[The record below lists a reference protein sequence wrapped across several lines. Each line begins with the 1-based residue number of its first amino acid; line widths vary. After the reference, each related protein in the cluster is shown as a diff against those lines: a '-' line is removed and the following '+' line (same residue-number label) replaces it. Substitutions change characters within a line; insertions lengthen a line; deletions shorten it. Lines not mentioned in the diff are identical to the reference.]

1 MGDLQSDAAEH
12 LYVAVD
18 GEASKRVPGV
28 GEEVVEPGAV
38 LVGGAQLKE
47 QHRMILADGELDE
60 GWFLIFANVVGVL
73 HINSDDL
80 VALEFEVSLVLLD
93 DGGRLVQLV
102 GVDHLQ
108 LGVAVGLHL
117 EFLGESHGLEQ
128 FVLLQPGISW
138 GTVSGSAMA
147 ISVVCGRQVRSG
159 SLNLRAGKR
168 QRSARSHCRCGC
180 AHRGFWIVVS
190 SP

>member
-1 MGDLQSDAAEH
+1 M
-12 LYVAVD
+12 
-18 GEASKRVPGV
+18 
-28 GEEVVEPGAV
+28 
-38 LVGGAQLKE
+38 
-47 QHRMILADGELDE
+47 
-60 GWFLIFANVVGVL
+60 
-73 HINSDDL
+73 
-80 VALEFEVSLVLLD
+80 SLVLLD

-108 LGVAVGLHL
+108 LDVAVGLHL

-128 FVLLQPGISW
+128 FILLQPDISW

-147 ISVVCGRQVRSG
+147 ISVVCGRQVCSG

-180 AHRGFWIVVS
+180 AHRGFWIMVFLYKK
-190 SP
+190 

>member
-1 MGDLQSDAAEH
+1 M
-12 LYVAVD
+12 
-18 GEASKRVPGV
+18 
-28 GEEVVEPGAV
+28 
-38 LVGGAQLKE
+38 KE
-47 QHRMILADGELDE
+47 QHRMILSDGDLDE
-60 GWFLIFANVVGVL
+60 GWFLILANIVGVL

-138 GTVSGSAMA
+138 GTVM
-147 ISVVCGRQVRSG
+147 
-159 SLNLRAGKR
+159 
-168 QRSARSHCRCGC
+168 
-180 AHRGFWIVVS
+180 
-190 SP
+190 

>member
-1 MGDLQSDAAEH
+1 
-12 LYVAVD
+12 
-18 GEASKRVPGV
+18 
-28 GEEVVEPGAV
+28 
-38 LVGGAQLKE
+38 
-47 QHRMILADGELDE
+47 MILADGELDE
-60 GWFLIFANVVGVL
+60 GWFLILANVIGVL

-80 VALEFEVSLVLLD
+80 VALEFEVSLILLD

-117 EFLGESHGLEQ
+117 KFLGESHGLEQ

-168 QRSARSHCRCGC
+168 QRSA
-180 AHRGFWIVVS
+180 
-190 SP
+190 